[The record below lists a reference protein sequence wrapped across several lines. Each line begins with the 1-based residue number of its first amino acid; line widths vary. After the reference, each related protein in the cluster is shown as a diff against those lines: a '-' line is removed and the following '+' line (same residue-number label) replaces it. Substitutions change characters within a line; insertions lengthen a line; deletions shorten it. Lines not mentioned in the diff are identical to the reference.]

1 MTTSFRRFAFD
12 REYAADGT
20 VLRDG
25 ERVRRIFTEDEAQA
39 MADAAASRAADA
51 DAARAAET
59 LRQISGRMQA
69 VLARMDAESEAMRAD
84 AVRLAL
90 AAASAIAGAALER
103 YGADTIEACA
113 REALAELRAEPR
125 LAVRVAPQLVE
136 EIAGRLDS
144 EAARLGFEG
153 AVIVRADEEVS
164 AGDVVLEWRAGA
176 VERTAADIE
185 QRLED
190 TARKWLAA
198 PAGGSAASSDA
209 GSDADAGGQ
218 AA

>member
-1 MTTSFRRFAFD
+1 MTTSFKRFAFD

-25 ERVRRIFTEDEAQA
+25 ERVRRIFTEDEARA
-39 MADAAASRAADA
+39 MADAAAGKAAEG
-51 DAARAAET
+51 DAARMADT

-69 VLARMDAESEAMRAD
+69 VLARMDSESEAMRAD
-84 AVRLAL
+84 AVRLAM
-90 AAASAIAGAALER
+90 AAARAIAGAALDR

-125 LAVRVAPQLVE
+125 LAVRVAPELVE
-136 EIAGRLDS
+136 EIAERLDS
-144 EAARLGFEG
+144 EAARMGFEG
-153 AVIVRADEEVS
+153 AVIVRADEEVGP
-164 AGDVVLEWRAGA
+164 GDVVLEWRAGA

-198 PAGGSAASSDA
+198 PAGGDAAAS
-209 GSDADAGGQ
+209 GADAGGQ

>member
-25 ERVRRIFTEDEAQA
+25 ERVRRIFTEDEARA
-39 MADAAASRAADA
+39 MADAAANRAAEG
-51 DAARAAET
+51 DAARMAET

-69 VLARMDAESEAMRAD
+69 VLARMDDESEAMRAD

-90 AAASAIAGAALER
+90 AAARSIAGAALDR
-103 YGADTIEACA
+103 FGADTIEACA

-125 LAVRVAPQLVE
+125 LAVRVAPHLVE
-136 EIAGRLDS
+136 EIAERLDS

-153 AVIVRADEEVS
+153 AVIVRADEDVG

-198 PAGGSAASSDA
+198 PAGDSAAPSGA
-209 GSDADAGGQ
+209 GAGGQ

>member
-25 ERVRRIFTEDEAQA
+25 ERVRRIFTEDEARA
-39 MADAAASRAADA
+39 MADAAASQAAASDAQKAAD
-51 DAARAAET
+51 T

-84 AVRLAL
+84 AVGLAL
-90 AAASAIAGAALER
+90 AAARTIAGAALER

-113 REALAELRAEPR
+113 REALADLRAEPR
-125 LAVRVAPQLVE
+125 LTVRVAPELVE
-136 EIAGRLDS
+136 EIAARLDG

-176 VERTAADIE
+176 VERTAGDI
-185 QRLED
+185 QARLED

-198 PAGGSAASSDA
+198 PAGDNSAASSDA
-209 GSDADAGGQ
+209 GAGGQ

>member
-25 ERVRRIFTEDEAQA
+25 ERVRRVFTEDEARA
-39 MADAAASRAADA
+39 MADAAASQAAEG
-51 DAARAAET
+51 DAARMAET

-69 VLARMDAESEAMRAD
+69 VLARMESESEAMRED
-84 AVRLAL
+84 GVRLAL
-90 AAASAIAGAALER
+90 AAARAIAGAALDR

-125 LAVRVAPQLVE
+125 LAVRVAPHLVE
-136 EIAGRLDS
+136 EIADRLDN

-153 AVIVRADEEVS
+153 AVIVRADEDITV
-164 AGDVVLEWRAGA
+164 GDVVLEWRAGA

-198 PAGGSAASSDA
+198 PAGDSAAPSGAS
-209 GSDADAGGQ
+209 AGGQ

>member
-25 ERVRRIFTEDEAQA
+25 ERVRRVFTEDEARA
-39 MADAAASRAADA
+39 MADAAASKAAEG
-51 DAARAAET
+51 DAARMAET

-69 VLARMDAESEAMRAD
+69 VLARMDSESEAMRAD
-84 AVRLAL
+84 AVRLAM
-90 AAASAIAGAALER
+90 AAARAIAGAALDR

-125 LAVRVAPQLVE
+125 LAVRVAPELVE
-136 EIAGRLDS
+136 EIAERLDS
-144 EAARLGFEG
+144 EAARMGFEG
-153 AVIVRADEEVS
+153 AVIVRADEEVGP
-164 AGDVVLEWRAGA
+164 GDVVLEWRAGA
-176 VERTAADIE
+176 VEHTAADIE

-198 PAGGSAASSDA
+198 PAGGDAAAS
-209 GSDADAGGQ
+209 GADAGGQ

>member
-25 ERVRRIFTEDEAQA
+25 ERVRRVFTEDEARA
-39 MADAAASRAADA
+39 MADAAASQAAEG
-51 DAARAAET
+51 DAARMAET

-69 VLARMDAESEAMRAD
+69 VLARMESESEAMRED

-90 AAASAIAGAALER
+90 AAARAIAGAALDR

-125 LAVRVAPQLVE
+125 LAVRVAPHLVE
-136 EIAGRLDS
+136 EIADRLDS

-153 AVIVRADEEVS
+153 AVIVRADEDIT

-198 PAGGSAASSDA
+198 PAGDSAAPSGAS
-209 GSDADAGGQ
+209 AGGQ

>member
-1 MTTSFRRFAFD
+1 MTASFKRFAFD

-25 ERVRRIFTEDEAQA
+25 ERVRRIFTEDEARA
-39 MADAAASRAADA
+39 MADAAAGKAAEG
-51 DAARAAET
+51 DAARMADT

-69 VLARMDAESEAMRAD
+69 VLARMDNESEAMRAD
-84 AVRLAL
+84 AVRLAM
-90 AAASAIAGAALER
+90 AAARAIAGAALDR

-125 LAVRVAPQLVE
+125 LAVRVAPELVE
-136 EIAGRLDS
+136 EIAERLDS
-144 EAARLGFEG
+144 EAARMGFEG
-153 AVIVRADEEVS
+153 AVIVRADEEVGP
-164 AGDVVLEWRAGA
+164 GDVVLEWRAGA

-198 PAGGSAASSDA
+198 PAGDSDASSDA
-209 GSDADAGGQ
+209 GAGGQ

>member
-1 MTTSFRRFAFD
+1 MTTPFRRFAFE

-25 ERVRRIFTEDEAQA
+25 ECIRRMFTEAEAQA
-39 MADAAASRAADA
+39 MADAAAKQAAEGH
-51 DAARAAET
+51 AAKMAET
-59 LRQISGRMQA
+59 LRQVSGRMQA
-69 VLARMDAESEAMRAD
+69 VLARMDDESEAMRAD

-90 AAASAIAGAALER
+90 SAARVIAGAALER
-103 YGADTIEACA
+103 YGADTIESCA

-125 LAVRVAPQLVE
+125 LAVRVAPHLVE
-136 EIAGRLDS
+136 EIAGRLDG

-153 AVIVRADEEVS
+153 AVIVRADEDVS

-185 QRLED
+185 ARLED

-198 PAGGSAASSDA
+198 PAGDGDALSDA
-209 GSDADAGGQ
+209 GAGGQ

>member
-25 ERVRRIFTEDEAQA
+25 ERVRRVFTEDEARA
-39 MADAAASRAADA
+39 MADAAASKAAEG
-51 DAARAAET
+51 DAARMAET

-69 VLARMDAESEAMRAD
+69 VLARMESESEAMRED

-90 AAASAIAGAALER
+90 AAARAIAGAALDR

-125 LAVRVAPQLVE
+125 LAVRVAPHLVE
-136 EIAGRLDS
+136 EIADRLDS

-153 AVIVRADEEVS
+153 AVIVRADEDVT

-185 QRLED
+185 QRLEV

-198 PAGGSAASSDA
+198 PAGDSAAPSGTA
-209 GSDADAGGQ
+209 AGGQ

>member
-25 ERVRRIFTEDEAQA
+25 ERVRRVFTEDEARA
-39 MADAAASRAADA
+39 MADAAASQAAEG
-51 DAARAAET
+51 DAARMAET

-69 VLARMDAESEAMRAD
+69 VLARMESESEAMRED
-84 AVRLAL
+84 GVRLAL
-90 AAASAIAGAALER
+90 AAARAIAGAALDR

-125 LAVRVAPQLVE
+125 LAVRVAPHLVE
-136 EIAGRLDS
+136 EIADRLDN

-153 AVIVRADEEVS
+153 AVIVRADEDITV
-164 AGDVVLEWRAGA
+164 GDVVLEWRAGA

-190 TARKWLAA
+190 TARKWPAA
-198 PAGGSAASSDA
+198 PAGDSAAPSGAS
-209 GSDADAGGQ
+209 AGGQ

>member
-25 ERVRRIFTEDEAQA
+25 DRVRRIFTEDEARA
-39 MADAAASRAADA
+39 MADAAANQAAEG
-51 DAARAAET
+51 DAARMAET

-69 VLARMDAESEAMRAD
+69 VLARMDDESEAMRAD

-90 AAASAIAGAALER
+90 AAARSIAGAALDR

-125 LAVRVAPQLVE
+125 LAVRVAPHLVE
-136 EIAGRLDS
+136 EIAERLDS

-153 AVIVRADEEVS
+153 AVIVRADADVG

-198 PAGGSAASSDA
+198 PAGDSAASSDA
-209 GSDADAGGQ
+209 GAGGQ

>member
-1 MTTSFRRFAFD
+1 MTASFKRFAFD

-25 ERVRRIFTEDEAQA
+25 DRVRRIFTEDEARA
-39 MADAAASRAADA
+39 MADMAAIKAADA
-51 DAARAAET
+51 DAQKQAET

-69 VLARMDAESEAMRAD
+69 VLARMESESEAIRED
-84 AVRLAL
+84 AVRLAV
-90 AAASAIAGAALER
+90 AAARAIAGAALDR

-113 REALAELRAEPR
+113 REALDELRGEPR
-125 LAVRVAPQLVE
+125 LAVRVAPSLVDDL
-136 EIAGRLDS
+136 AQRLDS

-153 AVIVRADEEVS
+153 AVIVRADEDVS

-176 VERTAADIE
+176 VERTASDIE
-185 QRLED
+185 ARLEE

-198 PAGGSAASSDA
+198 PAADRDGSSGAS
-209 GSDADAGGQ
+209 AGGQ

>member
-1 MTTSFRRFAFD
+1 MTTSFKRFAFD

-25 ERVRRIFTEDEAQA
+25 ERVRRIFTEDEARA
-39 MADAAASRAADA
+39 MADAAASQAATADA
-51 DAARAAET
+51 QKATDT

-90 AAASAIAGAALER
+90 AAARTIAGAALDR
-103 YGADTIEACA
+103 YGADTVEACA

-125 LAVRVAPQLVE
+125 LAVRVAPDLVE
-136 EIAGRLDS
+136 EIADRLDS

-153 AVIVRADEEVS
+153 AVVVRADEDVS
-164 AGDVVLEWRAGA
+164 GGDVVLEWRAGA

-185 QRLED
+185 ARLED

-198 PAGGSAASSDA
+198 PAGDSGAS
-209 GSDADAGGQ
+209 SDADAGGQ

>member
-25 ERVRRIFTEDEAQA
+25 ERVRRIFTEDEARA
-39 MADAAASRAADA
+39 MADAAANQAAEG
-51 DAARAAET
+51 DAARMAET

-69 VLARMDAESEAMRAD
+69 VLARMDDESEAMRAD

-90 AAASAIAGAALER
+90 AAARSIAGAALDR

-125 LAVRVAPQLVE
+125 LAVRVAPHLVE
-136 EIAGRLDS
+136 EIAERLDS

-153 AVIVRADEEVS
+153 AVIVRADADVG

-198 PAGGSAASSDA
+198 PAGDSAASSDA
-209 GSDADAGGQ
+209 GAGGQ